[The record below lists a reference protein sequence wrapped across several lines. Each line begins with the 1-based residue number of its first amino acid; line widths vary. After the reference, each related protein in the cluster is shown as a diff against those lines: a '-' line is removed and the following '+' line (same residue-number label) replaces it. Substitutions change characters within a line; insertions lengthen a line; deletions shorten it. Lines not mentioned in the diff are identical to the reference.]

1 MTPKKLIVFSVMF
14 FSLISNAQNYPDLYD
29 AIKDQLNN
37 DVINI
42 PHGTYTLDCKN
53 KPGIISFS
61 DRKNLQINGNGSMII
76 ANYPGRAMTF
86 TRCENISV
94 SDMTFDS
101 NPRSSTQG
109 TITKISADKRTLEV
123 KIHEGY
129 SMLYDTSVALG
140 GILIYDKD
148 TREYIR
154 NYYTA
159 HSIAPAIQ
167 DTITRTVT
175 FTISLASDVYKLGDY
190 MSFKNLLPTNSG
202 HLILSDACKD
212 MKFKNIT
219 IHDCKGSAF
228 LELYSSNNLYY
239 RCVIDR
245 KHGDPLYPED
255 QLSTTAG
262 DIIHSQFCTKGPR
275 IEECTFKYMR
285 DDGINILGFFY
296 TVYKVSKARKRIYV
310 LISQDVKWIFPVENN
325 DTIVCVNNDGT
336 LRGKSKIIDISA
348 PSTPPTQME
357 IDATLSKLTT
367 LREKDILK
375 IGKSIQL
382 DQWIEGVDVGD
393 MIYPEGRTG
402 NGFEFVNNNIGHN
415 RSRGI
420 LVKASNGKIHG
431 NTISGCSMGGIVVA
445 PEYFWGEGGVSHDV
459 EIYNN
464 TVENCAFDAS
474 MLTSGQCAGI
484 AVVHEA
490 PKGGLTQGTSF
501 KNIRV
506 YNNTVRG
513 CPMPCVILNSIDTGY
528 YYGNTIEPDENM
540 IRYHGYSFGIT
551 NRLPLFEK
559 YNGNIIKDIP
569 QGIINTTQSDNKIRI
584 DSRGYI
590 TYTGA
595 NSNGN
600 VKLSVYNMLGD
611 LVMFN
616 EFNQQSSVSLNSLI
630 KGLYIINLNDD
641 GKSYSRKYIVQ

>member
-1 MTPKKLIVFSVMF
+1 MTPKKLLVFSVMF
-14 FSLISNAQNYPDLYD
+14 FSLISNAQNYPDLYET
-29 AIKDQLNN
+29 IKDQLNN

-42 PHGTYTLDCKN
+42 PHGTYTLDIKT
-53 KPGIISFS
+53 KPNLFNFS

-76 ANYPGRAMTF
+76 GNYLGTAMKF
-86 TRCENISV
+86 TSCENVTI
-94 SDMTFDS
+94 SDMSIDF
-101 NPRSSTQG
+101 NPGSTTQG
-109 TITKISADKRTLEV
+109 TITKISADKNTLEV
-123 KIHEGY
+123 KIHDGY
-129 SMLYDTSVALG
+129 QMIYNTSVVLSS
-140 GILIYDKD
+140 ILIYDKD

-159 HSIAPAIQ
+159 HSTGAVVQ
-167 DTITRTVT
+167 DTISRTVT
-175 FTISLASDVYKLGDY
+175 FSISMGSDAYKLGDY
-190 MSFKNLLPTNSG
+190 VTFKNDDKKNG
-202 HLILSDACKD
+202 EHLFVSQQCKD
-212 MKFKNIT
+212 MKFNNIN
-219 IHDCKGSAF
+219 IYDCVGASF
-228 LELYSSNNLYY
+228 LERYCSNSLYY
-239 RCVIDR
+239 RCIIGRRTGNPLYSV
-245 KHGDPLYPED
+245 DPLR
-255 QLSTTAG
+255 STTG
-262 DIIHSQFCTKGPR
+262 DIVHSMFASKGPK
-275 IEECTFKYMR
+275 IEECTFKYMD
-285 DDGINILGFFY
+285 DDGINIGGFFY
-296 TVYKVSKARKRIYV
+296 PVYKVNKARKRIYV

-336 LRGKSKIIDISA
+336 LRGKSKITDISA
-348 PSTPPTQME
+348 PSAPPTQAE

-367 LREKDILK
+367 LREKDILT

-382 DQWIEGVDVGD
+382 DEWIEGVNVGD

-464 TVENCAFDAS
+464 LVENCAFDAS

-540 IRYHGYSFGIT
+540 IRYHGYNLGIT
-551 NRLPLFEK
+551 NRLPLYEK
-559 YNGNIIKDIP
+559 YNSNIIKDIP
-569 QGIINTTQSDNKIRI
+569 QGIINTPESDNKIRI
-584 DSRGYI
+584 DQKGYI
-590 TYTGA
+590 TYTEA
-595 NSNGN
+595 NSNRN
-600 VKLSVYNMLGD
+600 IRLTVYNIIGRPVLFD
-611 LVMFN
+611 
-616 EFNQQSSVSLNSLI
+616 EFNQQSSVSLNFLG

-641 GKSYSRKYIVQ
+641 GKSYSRKYIVK

>member
-53 KPGIISFS
+53 KPGIINFS

-76 ANYPGRAMTF
+76 GNYLGTAMKF
-86 TRCENISV
+86 TRCENITV
-94 SDMTFDS
+94 SDMTIDF
-101 NPRSSTQG
+101 NPGTTTQG

-123 KIHEGY
+123 KIHDGY
-129 SMLYDTSVALG
+129 QMIYNTSVNLAS
-140 GILIYDKD
+140 ILIYDKD

-159 HSIAPAIQ
+159 HSTGAVVQ
-167 DTITRTVT
+167 DTISRTVT
-175 FTISLASDVYKLGDY
+175 FTISMASDAYKLGDY
-190 MSFKNLLPTNSG
+190 VTFRNEDKKNG
-202 HLILSDACKD
+202 YHLFISRHCKD

-219 IHDCKGSAF
+219 IYDCVGASF
-228 LELYSSNNLYY
+228 LEQYCSNSLYY
-239 RCVIDR
+239 RCIVDR
-245 KHGDPLYPED
+245 RTGNPLYSVDPLK
-255 QLSTTAG
+255 STTG
-262 DIIHSQFCTKGPR
+262 DIVHSMFASKGPK
-275 IEECTFKYMR
+275 IEECTFKYMD

-296 TVYKVSKARKRIYV
+296 TVYKVNKARKRIYV
-310 LISQDVKWIFPVENN
+310 LISKDTEWILSLQNN

-336 LRGKSKIIDISA
+336 LRGKATITDISD
-348 PSTPPTQME
+348 PSTLPTQAEMN
-357 IDATLSKLTT
+357 ATFSKLTT
-367 LREKDILK
+367 IREMDILT

-393 MIYPEGRTG
+393 MIYPEGKTG

-490 PKGGLTQGTSF
+490 PKGGITQGTSF
-501 KNIRV
+501 NNIKV

-513 CPMPCVILNSIDTGY
+513 CPMPCVILNSIDTAY

-569 QGIINTTQSDNKIRI
+569 QGIINTTESDNKIRI

-611 LVMFN
+611 SVLFN

-641 GKSYSRKYIVQ
+641 GKSYSRKYNVQ